1 MSEFFWPHP
10 WWVNLATLVPILTYY
25 FLRNPKPSL
34 GNTQLVVTAIFGCA
48 FAFVEASVVVYLRA
62 ITGFLIGSDSS
73 QVANLSSLFYQEAR
87 VVSDFP
93 TSLLKIELLR
103 ETATILMIGCVA
115 SVTVRGI
122 RERWAIF
129 LWVFG
134 IWDIC
139 YYLSLRLTVGWPLS
153 LTTTVVL
160 FLIPTPWIS
169 QIWFPLLVSIITLLV
184 IIFVKETPERKK
196 TDRHLANEAASGKT

>member
-10 WWVNLATLVPILTYY
+10 WWVNLSILVPILTYY
-25 FLRNPKPSL
+25 FLRKNDLSL
-34 GNTQLVVTAIFGCA
+34 RNTQLLVSAIFACA

-62 ITGFLIGSDSS
+62 ITGFLMGSGSS
-73 QVANLSSLFYQEAR
+73 EVASLSSRFYQDAR
-87 VVSDFP
+87 IVSDFP

-103 ETATILMIGCVA
+103 ETATILMLGCV
-115 SVTVRGI
+115 SILTVRGI

-139 YYLSLRLTVGWPLS
+139 YYLSLRLTVGWPVS
-153 LTTTVVL
+153 LTTTDVL
-160 FLIPTPWIS
+160 FLIPTPWMS
-169 QIWFPLLVSIITLLV
+169 QVWFPLLVSIVTLLA
-184 IIFVKETPERKK
+184 IIFVKKPQRGTEQTTTLPTESDSR
-196 TDRHLANEAASGKT
+196 

>member
-10 WWVNLATLVPILTYY
+10 WWVNLSILVPILTYY
-25 FLRNPKPSL
+25 FLRKNDLSL
-34 GNTQLVVTAIFGCA
+34 GNTQLLVSAIFACA

-62 ITGFLIGSDSS
+62 ITGFLMGSGSS
-73 QVANLSSLFYQEAR
+73 EVASLSSRFYQDAR
-87 VVSDFP
+87 IVSDFP

-103 ETATILMIGCVA
+103 ETATILMLGCV
-115 SVTVRGI
+115 SILTVRGI

-139 YYLSLRLTVGWPLS
+139 YYLSLRLTVGWPVS
-153 LTTTVVL
+153 LTTTDVL
-160 FLIPTPWIS
+160 FLIPTPWMS
-169 QIWFPLLVSIITLLV
+169 QVWFPLLVSIVTLLA
-184 IIFVKETPERKK
+184 IIFVKKPQRGTEQTTTLPTESDSR
-196 TDRHLANEAASGKT
+196 